1 MQHAVARRVIATVM
15 DGTGFADH
23 AIAMAAAAVLADLPG
38 IPDEVRSSLLQQAC
52 ALGPDGAA
60 ESSGPLCQA
69 PVPSDAGGL
78 CRQFA
83 PFLTEHPGD
92 VASNLCSLWAM
103 AQLWPHVTT
112 SERPVLRQRL
122 HASVS
127 TRQAPAGSFAT
138 ISDLRTW
145 QRDLPTSFEILGANL
160 ATLKAILVQPTAK
173 GAYQVLAEHLG
184 MHMDLKT
191 LSWVMGSLVAQISL
205 MCEES
210 GQRTSRLALA
220 AVASEALAAEIRPEI
235 HATLL
240 SQFALQIWWCRRQVR
255 PRSGVIA
262 TEGTVVPLDLAITS
276 GDALVA
282 QRSARATATNPG
294 HFWHVLWTLA
304 VRRAGEREPGWPG
317 LVEASLATRLRA
329 GTQAVPPDDAAAL
342 ATVYAVGRCLPV

>member
-1 MQHAVARRVIATVM
+1 MQHAVARRVIASAM
-15 DGTGFADH
+15 EGTGFADH
-23 AIAMAAAAVLADLPG
+23 AIAMVAAGILADLPG
-38 IPDEVRSSLLQQAC
+38 IPDDARSALLQQAC
-52 ALGPDGAA
+52 VLGPDAA
-60 ESSGPLCQA
+60 ESTSGPICQA

-83 PFLTEHPGD
+83 PFLTEHPSD
-92 VASNLCSLWAM
+92 VASNLCSLWAL

-112 SERPVLRQRL
+112 SERPILRQHL

-127 TRQAPAGSFAT
+127 KRQAPAGSFAT
-138 ISDLRTW
+138 TSDLRMW

-173 GAYQVLAEHLG
+173 SAYQVLAEHLG

-191 LSWVMGSLVAQISL
+191 LSWVMGSLVAQIGL
-205 MCEES
+205 MCEDP

-220 AVASEALAAEIRPEI
+220 AIASEALAAEIRPEI

-240 SQFALQIWWCRRQVR
+240 SQFALQIWWCRRQAR
-255 PRSGVIA
+255 PRSGILA
-262 TEGTVVPLDLAITS
+262 TEGTVVPLELAISS
-276 GDALVA
+276 GDPMVA
-282 QRSARATATNPG
+282 QRSARSTATNPD

-304 VRRAGEREPGWPG
+304 VRRAVERETGWPC
-317 LVEASLATRLRA
+317 LLEASLATRLRA

-342 ATVYAVGRCLPV
+342 ATVYAVGRCLAV